1 LPIDLLLKF
10 FYARKKQTFKESDF
24 RMKKNLIFIL
34 LLFIVIITAIGS
46 ENFITKEHEF
56 VTWKIPDDWPLY
68 DKQFMPGT
76 VFFKGE
82 LGSENEISQGAIFA
96 VVTQKGF
103 ALNMI
108 SEMSNDASTEVQI
121 HAKNYLNGM
130 ERDYYEGI
138 IDNQG
143 KRIWFTLS
151 YFPPSDDYDEFMV
164 FGLATGTNMY
174 KDRAMLNHIIASVD
188 IIPEKRP
195 IDDTE
200 VDSAQITLLNSE
212 NAEYRPEALIEF
224 EYQVKENILQTSP
237 WIGIIPSDV
246 AHGDES
252 ENDKHDLNF
261 IYINENNG
269 KLSLKAPLEEGMFD
283 IRLHDTDFNGREL
296 AFVSFEVKK
305 PVESLPVIT
314 MNKKIFYPGE
324 EIQVTFKN
332 APANTTRDWI
342 GIYRENSEN
351 TDYLSWQYLNGLSDG
366 EISFIGPSEIGNYQI
381 KMFDNDS
388 YQTIAV
394 SETLQIVEEIATDIS
409 LEREKLFISH
419 YEFCSK
425 IKDGKAVDSKLRFS
439 KNDEKIYILITIEEY
454 QKAHQLSWEWIKP
467 TGEVFDQIITL
478 NLDSAMDLG
487 YKTIRN
493 YNVWS
498 WLNTSAL
505 DDSLKGIWKINFYVD
520 EEVVLTRQF
529 LFY

>member
-1 LPIDLLLKF
+1 
-10 FYARKKQTFKESDF
+10 
-24 RMKKNLIFIL
+24 MKKNLIVIL
-34 LLFIVIITAIGS
+34 LLFIMILTAIGS
-46 ENFITKEHEF
+46 ETFITKEHEF

-76 VFFKGE
+76 VYFKGE

-108 SEMSNDASTEVQI
+108 SEMSNDASTDVQI

-151 YFPPSDDYDEFMV
+151 YFPSSDDHEEFMV
-164 FGLATGTNMY
+164 FGIATGPNMY
-174 KDRAMLNHIIASVD
+174 KDRAMINHIIASVD
-188 IIPEKRP
+188 INSEKNQSDY
-195 IDDTE
+195 IESET
-200 VDSAQITLLNSE
+200 AQITLLNSE
-212 NAEYRPEALIEF
+212 DALYQPEALIEF
-224 EYQVKENILQTSP
+224 EYQVSENILQTSP
-237 WIGIIPSDV
+237 WIGIVPSDV

-261 IYINENNG
+261 IYINTNNG
-269 KLSLKAPLEEGMFD
+269 KLSFKAPLEEGLFD
-283 IRLHDTDFNGREL
+283 IRLHDTDFNGKEL

-305 PVESLPVIT
+305 TVELVPELT
-314 MNKKIFYPGE
+314 TNKHKYISGE
-324 EIQVTFKN
+324 EIRVAFKN
-332 APANTTRDWI
+332 APAKTKRDWI
-342 GIYRENSEN
+342 GIYRENSEEK
-351 TDYLSWQYLNGLSDG
+351 DYLYWQYLNGLTDG
-366 EISFIGPSEIGNYQI
+366 EISFTVPKEIGTYEI
-381 KMFDNDS
+381 RMFNDDR

-394 SETLQIVEEIATDIS
+394 SNPFQIVEEIATTVS
-409 LEREKLFISH
+409 LEPEKIFISQFD
-419 YEFCSK
+419 FCSN
-425 IKDGKAVDSKLRFS
+425 IIDGKAVDSKLKFS
-439 KNDEKIYILITIEEY
+439 KNDEKIFILVTLEEY
-454 QKAHQLSWEWIKP
+454 QKAHELAFEWIKP
-467 TGEVFDQIITL
+467 NGDVFDRAITL

-505 DDSLKGIWKINFYVD
+505 DDSVKGIWKMNVFIDN
-520 EEVVLTRQF
+520 ELVLTRQF
-529 LFY
+529 TFN